1 MASQDLQLVL
11 HAHLNHASVAANP
24 QELTK
29 HLQAFTRDWKKE
41 PSLEQFDAA
50 LGLVQ
55 EARRSTNNLE
65 MVALWW
71 ISYVQE
77 IALSEAIDT
86 FSVDLKDALLKAVEP
101 LAGLVRNPS
110 ATMVKRS
117 VQTCASIYPVVFQ
130 ICCQESA
137 GFSNLWGEYAVRIKQ
152 AVLGH
157 LASPNEGILLAI
169 CKYMQTVVQIQS
181 HSQRNSM
188 AHDSETL
195 SLNKIPSTHPFLNPT
210 VLQHESDALLRELL
224 SVIQRPMISSTVVTA
239 IINQTSAL
247 QRARPQF
254 IPIILGTWTSF
265 LKPSPPSHFTP
276 LQIRFIDKAIR
287 IQLLSIS
294 KMQLQPP
301 QLQIV
306 TETLSSYGVKYSGN
320 PLSRSQ
326 QQQLLHP
333 DDDSK
338 RSSKRGRSSNNQ
350 DGEDLE
356 LKRMKQDP
364 DSRSTNTPPMPAPSG
379 PPTLPGPPGPP
390 PPNIPPGFGQNV
402 LSQINI
408 TQLPVHHVVD
418 IIFETLAAN
427 HIPHLFHSFLST
439 LPIMGLKEGNL
450 PMPPPGAGPPP
461 PGLLLQRPP
470 QMLPPGMMPPPPPG
484 HHFPPHPP
492 PFGHPP
498 HLGPPGHFPLPGAGA
513 PLMPDI
519 KQEAR
524 PEVKKELNIA
534 KLALPRI
541 PDNIQ
546 VNIKVMPP
554 KRTPT
559 QLPPRPIVVV
569 SDTVTA
575 AALPSRTNEEDSK
588 ATDKDV
594 KMEGGKGAD
603 SEQSRRLLK
612 QETFQVKPFE
622 PTNDQ
627 PVMSN
632 TLPPTKKLLE
642 LAFERILGSEHL
654 VSVPGMT
661 GRKMLEAAASGHRE
675 SGGEPAEGEAV
686 VGGADGAVVPFD
698 KDGAEEHA
706 TKVVTKADWMSIV
719 SRLLTRAFPRNSEE
733 VAASGAQ
740 SMKERMVDY
749 ICQDFK
755 QRRELA
761 LTWLHEE
768 WYYEETCRRQSGGD
782 VDDREP
788 QYLWCLYK
796 ILDGITSGT
805 DYDAKDRGL
814 TRFLLEVP
822 ELPDGAVDMIQKYC
836 DDPMRAQQGIV
847 CLRDVV
853 NLRPP
858 SRARALELLLSYTA
872 YPEKQQRSMAIVMA
886 KKWYLEHATVG
897 SQVEEFALAQLDALK
912 DYPVPKRAAD
922 GEPALSQAGSSAME
936 GMEQS
941 NPEILRQGSTDVAV
955 KSEVKD
961 EPMDNNH
968 DRLRSPVTSEGKL
981 SGEVYEQALTAAHD
995 DIARLLELYFSLC
1008 AKNHSLLGVLLSQYT
1023 AFDPF
1028 VQRVVRQTIHPLIKS
1043 IKSDSTKLLALIRD
1057 FPLGAEMLVLRIIFI
1072 LTDGVRP
1079 SPGLVSA
1086 VQAAVIQHDLNA
1098 RFLVPIISGLNK
1110 EEVLASLP
1118 RIVSLL
1124 KGTERERRTVTDVF
1138 MKLLSGSSGVAG
1150 APSAGQGVG
1159 SNSGPVG
1166 APSGSAPAQQ
1176 SGGVSGVQGS
1186 GGSSGSFASR
1196 DSSAGASA
1204 PQNQARGP
1212 VLSPSELLIQ
1222 LHLME
1227 DVVGWKAAC
1236 EAMDICFHHPE
1247 IYKSEIIA
1255 VVLQQLLD
1263 MPTIPSL
1270 FMRTVIQAITLYKN
1284 LVGFVNSM
1292 ILARMIQKNVWS
1304 RPVLWKGFV
1313 RCAKMMQPTSASVIA
1328 SLPRQQLKEVLAME
1342 PSLKESVDA
1351 YQKARS
1357 SGRRVGGG
1365 AAKQLNVHNVASL
1378 PPPAPGSAPASASE
1392 RATEGDGKGEE
1403 SRGGH
1408 EMDER
1413 IAVGGDA

>member
-11 HAHLNHASVAANP
+11 HAHLNHATVATNP

-41 PSLEQFDAA
+41 PSLDQFDAA
-50 LGLVQ
+50 LGVMQ

-71 ISYVQE
+71 IGYLQD

-86 FSVDLKDALLKAVEP
+86 LSFDLRDALLKAVEI
-101 LAGLVRNPS
+101 LAELVRSSS
-110 ATMVKRS
+110 ATVAKRA
-117 VQTCASIYPVVFQ
+117 VQICASIYPVVFQ

-137 GFSNLWGEYAVRIKQ
+137 DLANLWSEYAVRIKQ

-157 LASPNEGILLAI
+157 LGTPNEGILLAI
-169 CKYMQTVVQIQS
+169 CKYLQTVVQIQS

-195 SLNKIPSTHPFLNPT
+195 SLNKIPSTHPFLNAG
-210 VLQHESDALLRELL
+210 VLQHESDVLLRELL

-254 IPIILGTWTSF
+254 IPIILGTWASF
-265 LKPSPPSHFTP
+265 IKPSPPPHFTP

-306 TETLSSYGVKYSGN
+306 TDTLSSYGVKYNGN

-333 DDDSK
+333 EDESR

-350 DGEDLE
+350 DNEDLE
-356 LKRMKQDP
+356 LKRMKQEP
-364 DSRSTNTPPMPAPSG
+364 DTRGTNTPPMPAPSG
-379 PPTLPGPPGPP
+379 PPTLPGPPGPPP

-470 QMLPPGMMPPPPPG
+470 PPMLPPGMMPPPPHG
-484 HHFPPHPP
+484 HPFPPP

-498 HLGPPGHFPLPGAGA
+498 HLGPPGHFPMLGAG
-513 PLMPDI
+513 PPPPMPEV

-524 PEVKKELNIA
+524 HEVKKELNIA

-546 VNIKVMPP
+546 VSIKVMPP
-554 KRTPT
+554 KHTPT
-559 QLPPRPIVVV
+559 QLPSRPVVVV
-569 SDTVTA
+569 SDAVTV
-575 AALPSRTNEEDSK
+575 AALPSRTNEEDGK
-588 ATDKDV
+588 VTDKDV
-594 KMEGGKGAD
+594 KMETKNAD
-603 SEQSRRLLK
+603 SEESRRLLK

-622 PTNDQ
+622 PTVDR
-627 PVMSN
+627 PVVDT
-632 TLPPTKKLLE
+632 TLPPTRKLLE

-661 GRKMLEAAASGHRE
+661 GRKMLEAAASGNRPE
-675 SGGEPAEGEAV
+675 EIEGEAAAE
-686 VGGADGAVVPFD
+686 GAEGAIVPFD
-698 KDGAEEHA
+698 KDNAKDHA

-719 SRLLTRAFPRNSEE
+719 SRLLTRAFPRNSDE
-733 VAASGAQ
+733 VAASGVQ

-768 WYYEETCRRQSGGD
+768 WYYEGMCRRQSSED
-782 VDDREP
+782 MDDREP

-836 DDPMRAQQGIV
+836 DDPLRAQQGIV

-858 SRARALELLLSYTA
+858 SRARALELLLSYTT
-872 YPEKQQRSMAIVMA
+872 YPEKLQRSMAIVMA
-886 KKWYLEHATVG
+886 KKWYLEHSTVG
-897 SQVEEFALAQLDALK
+897 PQVEEFALAQLDALK
-912 DYPVPKRAAD
+912 DYPVPKRAIDAPVSSHEGAGAAMD
-922 GEPALSQAGSSAME
+922 GVVRSSPEISRPGSSD
-936 GMEQS
+936 
-941 NPEILRQGSTDVAV
+941 TTV

-961 EPMDNNH
+961 EPMDNH
-968 DRLRSPVTSEGKL
+968 DRLRSPVTSGSSGVEAGL
-981 SGEVYEQALTAAHD
+981 SSEVYEQALRVAHD

-1043 IKSDSTKLLALIRD
+1043 IKSDSTKLLDLIRD

-1138 MKLLSGSSGVAG
+1138 LKLLSGSSATAAGGPGATNNSSGPGAAAQQNG
-1150 APSAGQGVG
+1150 APGVPG
-1159 SNSGPVG
+1159 
-1166 APSGSAPAQQ
+1166 
-1176 SGGVSGVQGS
+1176 GS
-1186 GGSSGSFASR
+1186 GNLDRR
-1196 DSSAGASA
+1196 DSSTGTALAGSVSI
-1204 PQNQARGP
+1204 QARGP

-1263 MPTIPSL
+1263 MPNIPSL

-1284 LVGFVNSM
+1284 LIGFVNSM
-1292 ILARMIQKNVWS
+1292 ILARMIQKNVWT

-1351 YQKARS
+1351 YQKAKS

-1378 PPPAPGSAPASASE
+1378 PVAAPGSGSGSGPGGE
-1392 RATEGDGKGEE
+1392 DGDGGSS
-1403 SRGGH
+1403 SRGP
-1408 EMDER
+1408 ETDER
-1413 IAVGGDA
+1413 ITVGGDS

>member
-11 HAHLNHASVAANP
+11 HAHLNHATVAANP

-29 HLQAFTRDWKKE
+29 HLQSFTRDWKKE
-41 PSLEQFDAA
+41 PSLDQFDAA
-50 LGLVQ
+50 LGLLQ
-55 EARRSTNNLE
+55 DARKSPNNME
-65 MVALWW
+65 IVAPWW
-71 ISYVQE
+71 ISYLQN
-77 IALSEAIDT
+77 ITLSDSIDT
-86 FSVDLKDALLKAVEP
+86 FSVELRDALLKSVEI
-101 LAGLVRNPS
+101 LAELIRNPS
-110 ATMVKRS
+110 VTVVKRA

-130 ICCQESA
+130 ICCQESEA
-137 GFSNLWGEYAVRIKQ
+137 LASLWAEYAVRIKQ
-152 AVLGH
+152 GVLGH
-157 LASPNEGILLAI
+157 LASANEGILLAV

-195 SLNKIPSTHPFLNPT
+195 SLNRIPATHPFLNPST
-210 VLQHESDALLRELL
+210 LQHESDALLQGLL

-254 IPIILGTWTSF
+254 IPVILGTWASF
-265 LKPSPPSHFTP
+265 IKPSPPPHFTP
-276 LQIRFIDKAIR
+276 LQVKFIDKAIR

-306 TETLSSYGVKYSGN
+306 TDALSGYGIKYNGN

-333 DDDSK
+333 DDDSR

-350 DGEDLE
+350 DSEDLE
-356 LKRMKQDP
+356 LKRMKQEP
-364 DSRSTNTPPMPAPSG
+364 ESRGTNTPPMPAPSG
-379 PPTLPGPPGPP
+379 PPVPPPGPPGPPGPP
-390 PPNIPPGFGQNV
+390 PPANIPPGFGQNV

-427 HIPHLFHSFLST
+427 HST
-439 LPIMGLKEGNL
+439 LPIMGLKEGPL

-470 QMLPPGMMPPPPPG
+470 PPMLPPGMMPPPPPG
-484 HHFPPHPP
+484 HHFPPPPP

-498 HLGPPGHFPLPGAGA
+498 HLGPPPGHFPMPGGPPLP
-513 PLMPDI
+513 MPEV
-519 KQEAR
+519 KQEVK
-524 PEVKKELNIA
+524 PEVKKEFNVA

-541 PDNIQ
+541 PDDIQ
-546 VNIKVMPP
+546 VSIKVMPP
-554 KRTPT
+554 KHTPT
-559 QLPPRPIVVV
+559 QLPSRPVVV
-569 SDTVTA
+569 LSDAVTVVS
-575 AALPSRTNEEDSK
+575 LPSRANEGETEP
-588 ATDKDV
+588 ADKDV
-594 KMEGGKGAD
+594 KMEVKAAD
-603 SEQSRRLLK
+603 SEESRRLLK

-622 PTNDQ
+622 PSNDQ
-627 PVMSN
+627 PVLDV
-632 TLPPTKKLLE
+632 TLPPTRKLLE

-654 VSVPGMT
+654 VSVPGVT
-661 GRKMLEAAASGHRE
+661 GRKMLEAAASGKQPGASTEPTE
-675 SGGEPAEGEAV
+675 SEAAEGAE
-686 VGGADGAVVPFD
+686 GAVVPFD
-698 KDGAEEHA
+698 KESANDYAA
-706 TKVVTKADWMSIV
+706 KVVTKADWMSIV
-719 SRLLTRAFPRNSEE
+719 SRLLTRAFPRNSDEIKATGE
-733 VAASGAQ
+733 Q
-740 SMKERMVDY
+740 NMKEKMVDY

-768 WYYEETCRRQSGGD
+768 WYYDGMCRRQSD
-782 VDDREP
+782 DDMDDREP

-836 DDPMRAQQGIV
+836 DDPLRAQQGII
-847 CLRDVV
+847 CLRDIV

-858 SRARALELLLSYTA
+858 SRARALELLLSYTTH
-872 YPEKQQRSMAIVMA
+872 PEKLQRSMAIVMA
-886 KKWYLEHATVG
+886 KKWYMEHETVG
-897 SQVEEFALAQLDALK
+897 PQVEEFALAQLEALK

-922 GEPALSQAGSSAME
+922 APVSSQAESSAME
-936 GMEQS
+936 GIVPS
-941 NPEILRQGSTDVAV
+941 SPEGAV
-955 KSEVKD
+955 KVEVKD
-961 EPMDNNH
+961 EPMDSG
-968 DRLRSPVTSEGKL
+968 DRLRSPIASGGEEGVGGGL
-981 SGEVYEQALTAAHD
+981 SGEAFDQALNEAHD
-995 DIARLLELYFSLC
+995 DVGRLLELYFSLC
-1008 AKNHSLLGVLLSQYT
+1008 AKNHSLLGVLMSHYP

-1057 FPLGAEMLVLRIIFI
+1057 FPKSAEMLVLRIIFI
-1072 LTDGVRP
+1072 LTDGGRP

-1098 RFLVPIISGLNK
+1098 RFLVPIISGLNR
-1110 EEVLASLP
+1110 EEVVASLP
-1118 RIVSLL
+1118 RIVGLL
-1124 KGTERERRTVTDVF
+1124 KGTERERRTVTEVF
-1138 MKLLSGSSGVAG
+1138 LKLLSGSTGAG
-1150 APSAGQGVG
+1150 AGPGGANNASGAG
-1159 SNSGPVG
+1159 S
-1166 APSGSAPAQQ
+1166 QQ
-1176 SGGVSGVQGS
+1176 NGVQG
-1186 GGSSGSFASR
+1186 GSNGNLVRR
-1196 DSSAGASA
+1196 DSSAGHGAGSA
-1204 PQNQARGP
+1204 QGGAGVQARGP

-1351 YQKARS
+1351 YQKAKS

-1378 PPPAPGSAPASASE
+1378 PSVAPPVPTSPTADAGRRGSGP
-1392 RATEGDGKGEE
+1392 
-1403 SRGGH
+1403 
-1408 EMDER
+1408 DER
-1413 IAVGGDA
+1413 IAIAQDS

>member
-11 HAHLNHASVAANP
+11 HAHLNHATVAANP

-41 PSLEQFDAA
+41 PSLDQFDAA
-50 LGLVQ
+50 LGVMQ
-55 EARRSTNNLE
+55 EAKRSTNNLE

-71 ISYVQE
+71 ISYLQD
-77 IALSEAIDT
+77 IALSETIDT
-86 FSVDLKDALLKAVEP
+86 FSVDLKDALLKAVGI
-101 LAGLVRNPS
+101 LAELVRNPS
-110 ATMVKRS
+110 ATVVKRV
-117 VQTCASIYPVVFQ
+117 VQTCASIYPIVFQ
-130 ICCQESA
+130 ICCQDSA
-137 GFSNLWGEYAVRIKQ
+137 GLANLWGEYAVRIKQ

-157 LASPNEGILLAI
+157 LGNPNEGILLAI

-195 SLNKIPSTHPFLNPT
+195 SLSKISSTHPFLNAA

-254 IPIILGTWTSF
+254 IPVILGTWASF
-265 LKPSPPSHFTP
+265 IKPSPPPHFTP
-276 LQIRFIDKAIR
+276 LQIKFIDKAIR

-306 TETLSSYGVKYSGN
+306 TDTLSSYGVKYNGN

-333 DDDSK
+333 DDDSR

-350 DGEDLE
+350 DSEDLE
-356 LKRMKQDP
+356 LKKMKQEP
-364 DSRSTNTPPMPAPSG
+364 ESRSTNTPPMLAPAG
-379 PPTLPGPPGPP
+379 PPTLPGPPGPSGPLP

-470 QMLPPGMMPPPPPG
+470 LSMLPPGMLPPPPHG
-484 HHFPPHPP
+484 HPFPPPL
-492 PFGHPP
+492 FGHPP
-498 HLGPPGHFPLPGAGA
+498 HPGPPGHFPMPGAG
-513 PLMPDI
+513 PPPPMLEV
-519 KQEAR
+519 KQETR

-546 VNIKVMPP
+546 VSIKVMPP
-554 KRTPT
+554 KHTPT
-559 QLPPRPIVVV
+559 QLPLRPVVVV
-569 SDTVTA
+569 SDAVTI
-575 AALPSRTNEEDSK
+575 AALPSRTNEEDRK

-594 KMEGGKGAD
+594 KMEVKNAD
-603 SEQSRRLLK
+603 SEESRRLLK

-622 PTNDQ
+622 PTVDR
-627 PVMSN
+627 PVVDT
-632 TLPPTKKLLE
+632 TLPPTRELLE

-661 GRKMLEAAASGHRE
+661 GRKMLEAAASGNRPEATE
-675 SGGEPAEGEAV
+675 SEATEGAEGTL
-686 VGGADGAVVPFD
+686 VPFD
-698 KDGAEEHA
+698 KDGAKEHA

-719 SRLLTRAFPRNSEE
+719 SRLLTRAFPRNSEA
-733 VAASGAQ
+733 VAASGVQ
-740 SMKERMVDY
+740 SMKEKMVDY

-768 WYYEETCRRQSGGD
+768 WYYEEMSRRQSGED
-782 VDDREP
+782 MDDREP

-836 DDPMRAQQGIV
+836 DDPLRAQQGIV

-858 SRARALELLLSYTA
+858 SRARALELLLTYTT
-872 YPEKQQRSMAIVMA
+872 YPEKLQRSMAIVMA
-886 KKWYLEHATVG
+886 KKWYLEHSTVG
-897 SQVEEFALAQLDALK
+897 LQVEEFALAQLDALK
-912 DYPVPKRAAD
+912 DYPVPKRGANAAVSFKEES
-922 GEPALSQAGSSAME
+922 GVAME
-936 GMEQS
+936 GVVRS
-941 NPEILRQGSTDVAV
+941 SPEISRRDSADAAV
-955 KSEVKD
+955 KTEVKD
-961 EPMDNNH
+961 EPMDSH
-968 DRLRSPVTSEGKL
+968 DRLRSPHDSGSLGAVGGL
-981 SGEVYEQALTAAHD
+981 SGEAYEQALRMAHD

-1138 MKLLSGSSGVAG
+1138 LKLLSGFSSTAAGPAATNNISGPGVSG
-1150 APSAGQGVG
+1150 LAGQQNGAIVG
-1159 SNSGPVG
+1159 QTGSDEDSARRDSN
-1166 APSGSAPAQQ
+1166 ASAAQV
-1176 SGGVSGVQGS
+1176 GGVSI
-1186 GGSSGSFASR
+1186 
-1196 DSSAGASA
+1196 
-1204 PQNQARGP
+1204 QARGP

-1263 MPTIPSL
+1263 MPNIPSL

-1284 LVGFVNSM
+1284 LIGFVNSM

-1328 SLPRQQLKEVLAME
+1328 SLPRQQLKEVLTME

-1351 YQKARS
+1351 YQKAKS

-1378 PPPAPGSAPASASE
+1378 PPAAPGSGSGSGSGP
-1392 RATEGDGKGEE
+1392 
-1403 SRGGH
+1403 GG
-1408 EMDER
+1408 
-1413 IAVGGDA
+1413 AVGGDTESSKGPEKDDRIAIAGDS